1 MPAQATREALK
12 SPFDTGGALP
22 DTQDGVNGVTPGPD
36 QAPVVAG
43 YELLGQ
49 MARGGMGEVWQV
61 RDPRFNLILA
71 LKTLQPRYAGSD
83 TAKSRFLAEAQITA
97 QLQHPGI
104 PPVHDL
110 GELPDGRPFLAMKLV
125 KDDTLADLLKQ
136 SPRPAGFN
144 YLAVFEA
151 IAQAVGYAHAHGII
165 HRDLKPANVMVGAF
179 GEVQVMDWGLAKE
192 FRSRDANDVQSRD
205 ANDVQSRDAND
216 AQSRD
221 ANDVQSRDRQ
231 GADAPSPH
239 SPLRAGPRLS
249 NTKARGRPPR
259 HPDHAQQPG
268 QRVQRSGSAA
278 GGAAAVRASG
288 QRRCQ
293 TQVSA

>member
-1 MPAQATREALK
+1 MNPSHDPKATMPAQATSEALN

-22 DTQDGVNGVTPGPD
+22 DTRDGGDGPTPGPD
-36 QAPVVAG
+36 QVPVVAG
-43 YELLGQ
+43 YELLGEI
-49 MARGGMGEVWQV
+49 ARGGMGEVWQV
-61 RDPRFNLILA
+61 RDPRFNRILA
-71 LKTLQPRYAGSD
+71 LKTLQPQYADSD

-125 KDDTLADLLKQ
+125 KGDTLADLLKQ
-136 SPRPAGFN
+136 SPRPSAFN

-179 GEVQVMDWGLAKE
+179 GEVQVMDWGLAKDVQ
-192 FRSRDANDVQSRD
+192 SRDRANDVQSRD
-205 ANDVQSRDAND
+205 ANDVQSRDQATDAPSRDAND
-216 AQSRD
+216 VQSRD

-259 HPDHAQQPG
+259 HPDHAPQPG
-268 QRVQRSGSAA
+268 RGIP
-278 GGAAAVRASG
+278 
-288 QRRCQ
+288 
-293 TQVSA
+293 